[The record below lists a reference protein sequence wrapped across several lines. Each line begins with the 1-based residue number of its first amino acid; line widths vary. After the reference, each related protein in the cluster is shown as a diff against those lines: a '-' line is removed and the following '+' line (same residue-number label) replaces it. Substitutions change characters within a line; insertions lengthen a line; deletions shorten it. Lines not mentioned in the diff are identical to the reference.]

1 MSFHVFVIM
10 YHTSLPYCMQIDIC
24 IFIPFYS
31 SYDYAS
37 ISSDPQYSSAVSI
50 TSYSDSFSTSV
61 LYYNSFNNSNSVSNN
76 SYIFESNVLF
86 TETFNSS
93 YNSFQNLD
101 ENAETNNQNISY
113 PSTQV
118 ENFADIKNEITDLE
132 IETESHSNSSDCNAQ
147 AYVHNYNDYDVLQQ
161 SGEDNDTDYGNDC
174 EEHLL
179 IHEENKVCDCSI
191 EIEDDDT
198 KESDNDLYEESD
210 NTSFISYESKILD
223 WTVEVD
229 DDDEETD
236 DHDDSIKVN

>member
-1 MSFHVFVIM
+1 MSFHVFAIM

-31 SYDYAS
+31 SSDNDS
-37 ISSDPQYSSAVSI
+37 ISSDPQSSSAVSI
-50 TSYSDSFSTSV
+50 TSYSDSSSTSV
-61 LYYNSFNNSNSVSNN
+61 SDYNSFNNSSSVSNN
-76 SYIFESNVLF
+76 SYMLESNVLF

-93 YNSFQNLD
+93 YNSFQSLN
-101 ENAETNNQNISY
+101 ENAETNNENISY
-113 PSTQV
+113 PITHV
-118 ENFADIKNEITDLE
+118 ENFVDIKNEITDLE
-132 IETESHSNSSDCNAQ
+132 IETEYHSNSSDCNTQ
-147 AYVHNYNDYDVLQQ
+147 AYVHHYNDYEVLQQ
-161 SGEDNDTDYGNDC
+161 GVEDSDTDYDKDC

-198 KESDNDLYEESD
+198 KERDNDLYEEID

-223 WTVEVD
+223 WSVEVD
-229 DDDEETD
+229 DDGEGTD